1 MNIKYIFQLLT
12 ILIISNTLICGC
24 GGGDSS
30 RLLSSEPPPS
40 QSESSTIRADNPN
53 RFHSDSR
60 AFDYLPNSKIRD
72 IENANNLV
80 EKSRYGS
87 AVYGKTTYQ

>member
-1 MNIKYIFQLLT
+1 MNIKNFYQK
-12 ILIISNTLICGC
+12 LIIVLSLNTLIYGC

-30 RLLSSEPPPS
+30 RLLSSEPPPG